1 MRAYYTLSTHQHT
14 DLSTPV
20 GNKPEHQNQNTQT
33 EGKTVGKL
41 GLCLRPDAINPLHL
55 LPCTRQA
62 HGKTASRHSTHPA
75 SCNIRYGINKR
86 QMGPAYFQELAQGSK
101 RVPCALL
108 TLSLKTSQSLSARS
122 LERDQR
128 IPPQERRDSLQC
140 SSSPR
145 TRLHG
150 APNHR

>member
-1 MRAYYTLSTHQHT
+1 MRACYTLSTHQHT

-20 GNKPEHQNQNTQT
+20 GNKPEHQNQNTQTEHQNQNTQT

-75 SCNIRYGINKR
+75 PATSD
-86 QMGPAYFQELAQGSK
+86 MGL
-101 RVPCALL
+101 
-108 TLSLKTSQSLSARS
+108 
-122 LERDQR
+122 
-128 IPPQERRDSLQC
+128 
-140 SSSPR
+140 
-145 TRLHG
+145 
-150 APNHR
+150 